1 MDSAA
6 IVAEARAYI
15 GTPFQHQ
22 ARLKGVGVDC
32 IGVVVGVARKL
43 GISEFDT
50 VDYARQPDPAKMGAA
65 LDAHLDRVNLSDIR
79 PGDIL
84 WLRIK
89 SEPMHLAIVVEVD
102 SLRIVHA
109 LSRRGLSR
117 CVEQDVD
124 DAWRRRIVAC
134 FRYREP
140 A

>member
-6 IVAEARAYI
+6 IVAEARTYI

-32 IGVVVGVARKL
+32 IGVIVGVAHTL

-50 VDYARQPDPAKMGAA
+50 VDYARQPDPSKMGAA
-65 LDAHLDRVNLSDIR
+65 LNAHLDRVTLSDIR

-84 WLRIK
+84 GLRRTR
-89 SEPMHLAIVVEVD
+89 EPMHVAIVTETD
-102 SLRIVHA
+102 PLRIVHA
-109 LSRRGLSR
+109 LSRAGVSR
-117 CVEQDVD
+117 CVEQGID

-134 FRYREP
+134 FRYRGV

>member
-6 IVAEARAYI
+6 IVAEARTYI

-32 IGVVVGVARKL
+32 IGVIVGVAHTL

-50 VDYARQPDPAKMGAA
+50 VDYARQPDPSKMGAA
-65 LDAHLDRVNLSDIR
+65 LNAHLDRVNLSDIR

-84 WLRIK
+84 WLRMTR
-89 SEPMHLAIVVEVD
+89 EPMHVAIVTETD
-102 SLRIVHA
+102 PLRIVHA
-109 LSRRGLSR
+109 LSRAGVSR
-117 CVEQDVD
+117 CVEQGID

-134 FRYREP
+134 FRYRGV